1 MTHPIN
7 RAAVHHIHTLAA
19 HGAQLRNSDDG
30 SLIPLT
36 EDFYEKAVAD
46 CNTGGYNAVCFD
58 LVLPG
63 IDEAMMLAV
72 HRDGHV
78 DSGSPKSI
86 CACLDR

>member
-19 HGAQLRNSDDG
+19 HGAQLRSSDGG

-36 EDFYEKAVAD
+36 EDFYRRAVEA
-46 CNTGGYNAVCFD
+46 CHSGGYNAATYEP
-58 LVLPG
+58 VLPD
-63 IDEAMMLAV
+63 IDGEFWLAIWK
-72 HRDGHV
+72 DGHV
-78 DSGSPKSI
+78 DSGSQKSI